1 MVGDIPCNI
10 CERTALYPI
19 LGCQC
24 WVSVRLQRYL
34 GCSYCYES
42 GINSKKVMDEEKMA
56 DSIIRFAKI
65 FSADSF
71 IEDYCLKREAYIKEL
86 IIKHTEDQI
95 KKK

>member
-1 MVGDIPCNI
+1 
-10 CERTALYPI
+10 
-19 LGCQC
+19 
-24 WVSVRLQRYL
+24 
-34 GCSYCYES
+34 
-42 GINSKKVMDEEKMA
+42 MDEEKMA

-95 KKK
+95 KKE